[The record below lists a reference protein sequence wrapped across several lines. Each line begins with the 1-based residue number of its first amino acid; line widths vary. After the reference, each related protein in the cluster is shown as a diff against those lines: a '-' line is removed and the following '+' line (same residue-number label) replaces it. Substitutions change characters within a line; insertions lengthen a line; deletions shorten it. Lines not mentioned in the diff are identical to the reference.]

1 MLQDE
6 GGIGGG
12 PPRAGPALKGMY
24 EGAYCC
30 LSREARSYHPLKDFR
45 ERTEEDD
52 DPKRGG

>member
-12 PPRAGPALKGMY
+12 SPWEGPALKGMD

-30 LSREARSYHPLKDFR
+30 LSRKAGGYHSL
-45 ERTEEDD
+45 EDL
-52 DPKRGG
+52 